1 MKRITLLIGF
11 LGLLLSNLQ
20 AQNYLINF
28 IGTGASSTVDSV
40 KVENITQC
48 TSVEFAGTDTLLLGA
63 TAGINDVNT
72 KNDEALLIYPNPFTL
87 CSNIEFESA
96 IPGNASIEIYDN
108 TGKKIV
114 EIQYELQKG
123 TNRFQ
128 VSGLTCG
135 VYFIHIK
142 SKVSSYNGSVVSI
155 WNGTGTPK
163 ITPRQ
168 ESLDFRKEV
177 KVKRINTVIQ
187 MQYNAGDMLK
197 ITGISNIYR
206 TIVML
211 VPVSS
216 QTVTFNFVACTDADG
231 NNYAVVQIGTQLWME
246 ENLKT
251 TKYQDDSDIP
261 NVTDSASWSNLTTGA
276 YCNYH
281 NDTLEGATYGH
292 LYNYYAV
299 SDVRNIC
306 PVGWHVPSDSEWRVL
321 ENFLGDSLV
330 AGQKMK
336 ENCTTRWE
344 YNDTTW
350 GTNTSGFTGLCANYR
365 NATGS
370 WSMAPDNNHD
380 SNFWTS
386 TIDVSSFAWFRGL
399 RWCYND
405 VFRAPTLFTSGF
417 SLRCIK

>member
-1 MKRITLLIGF
+1 MKKITLLIGF
-11 LGLLLSNLQ
+11 LGLLLSDLQ
-20 AQNYLINF
+20 AQNYLISF
-28 IGTGASSTVDSV
+28 TGTGASNTVDSV

-63 TAGINDVNT
+63 TAGINDLNL
-72 KNDEALLIYPNPFTL
+72 KNDETLLIFPNPFTMY
-87 CSNIEFESA
+87 CNIEFESV
-96 IPGNASIEIYDN
+96 ISGNASIAIYDN
-108 TGKKIV
+108 MGKKIV
-114 EIQYELQKG
+114 ETQHDLQQGK
-123 TNRFQ
+123 NRFQ
-128 VSGLTCG
+128 INGLTSG
-135 VYFIHIK
+135 VYFINIR
-142 SKVSSYNGSVVSI
+142 SKVSSYNGIVVST

-163 ITPRQ
+163 ITLQQ
-168 ESLDFRKEV
+168 ESLDSRKDLTI
-177 KVKRINTVIQ
+177 KRMNTVIQ
-187 MQYNAGDMLK
+187 MQYNSGDMLK

-211 VPVSS
+211 VPISS
-216 QTVTFNFVACTDADG
+216 QTVAFNFVACTDADG

-251 TKYQDDSDIP
+251 LKYQDNSNIP
-261 NVTDSASWSNLTTGA
+261 NVTDSASWGNLTTGA
-276 YCNYH
+276 WCNYH
-281 NDTLEGATYGH
+281 NDTLEGAIYGH

-299 SDVRNIC
+299 EDTRNIC
-306 PVGWHVPSDSEWRVL
+306 PFGWRVPSDADWRIL
-321 ENFLGDSLV
+321 ENFLGDSVV

-350 GTNTSGFTGLCANYR
+350 GTNSSGFTGLCANYR
-365 NATGS
+365 NASGS

-386 TIDVSSFAWFRGL
+386 TVDVSSFAWFRGL

-405 VFRAPTLFTSGF
+405 VFRAPAIFNSGF
-417 SLRCIK
+417 SLRCVK

>member
-1 MKRITLLIGF
+1 MKRSILLIGL
-11 LGLLLSNLQ
+11 LGLLLSDLQ

-28 IGTGASSTVDSV
+28 TGTGASNTVDSV

-63 TAGINDVNT
+63 TVGINDGNI
-72 KNDEALLIYPNPFTL
+72 KNNDALLIYPNPFTL
-87 CSNIEFESA
+87 SCNIEFESV
-96 IPGNASIEIYDN
+96 ISGNAGIEIYN
-108 TGKKIV
+108 NMGERIV
-114 EIQYELQKG
+114 ETQYDIQQGRNK
-123 TNRFQ
+123 FQ
-128 VSGLTCG
+128 VSGLSSG
-135 VYFIHIK
+135 IYFINLK
-142 SKVSSYNGSVVSI
+142 SNASSYNGTMLNI

-163 ITPRQ
+163 ITPQQ
-168 ESLDFRKEV
+168 ESLDFRKDLEI
-177 KVKRINTVIQ
+177 KKMNTVIQ

-197 ITGISNIYR
+197 ITGMSTIYR

-211 VPVSS
+211 VPAGS
-216 QTVTFNFVACTDADG
+216 QTVAFNFVACTDADG

-251 TKYQDDSDIP
+251 TKYQDDSVIP
-261 NVTDSASWSNLTTGA
+261 NVTDSASWGNLTTGA
-276 YCNYH
+276 WCNYH
-281 NDTLEGATYGH
+281 NDTLEGITYGH

-299 SDVRNIC
+299 EDTRNIC
-306 PVGWHVPSDSEWRVL
+306 PFGWHVPSDSEWRIL
-321 ENFLGDSLV
+321 ENFLGDSVV

-365 NATGS
+365 NSNGS

-380 SNFWTS
+380 SNFWSS
-386 TIDVSSFAWFRGL
+386 TVDVSSFAWFRGL

-405 VFRAPTLFTSGF
+405 VFRAPAIFNTGF
-417 SLRCIK
+417 SLRCMK